1 MIVIMQPGATEGQI
15 ADVVQHLTEAGGR
28 VQRLDGERVA
38 LSTSG
43 PAPGPEIEALP
54 GVAALLNQA
63 ATPQVA
69 GVSATAAPPAPPR
82 APSTAPADP
91 DARGFRVGDHW
102 IGGDRLFIIAGPCS
116 VEDPDTMEAIAAEVA
131 AAGAV
136 ALRAGAYK
144 PRTSPYSFQ
153 GAGEDGLATAR
164 AAADRH
170 GLLLVGEVLDATQ
183 IPVAARYLDVLQVG
197 ARNMYNTTLLREL
210 GRARRPVLLKRGFS
224 ATLEEWLGAAEYI
237 AAAGNPRII
246 LCERGIRTFETATRN
261 TLDLNAVPLVRART
275 RIPVV
280 VDPSHGTGVRE
291 MVPAM
296 ANAAVAAGADGLL
309 LEVHTHPDRA
319 TSDAR
324 QTITTAAL
332 HRIVDD
338 AIRIRHALSS

>member
-1 MIVIMQPGATEGQI
+1 M
-15 ADVVQHLTEAGGR
+15 
-28 VQRLDGERVA
+28 
-38 LSTSG
+38 
-43 PAPGPEIEALP
+43 
-54 GVAALLNQA
+54 
-63 ATPQVA
+63 
-69 GVSATAAPPAPPR
+69 
-82 APSTAPADP
+82 
-91 DARGFRVGDHW
+91 
-102 IGGDRLFIIAGPCS
+102 
-116 VEDPDTMEAIAAEVA
+116 
-131 AAGAV
+131 
-136 ALRAGAYK
+136 
-144 PRTSPYSFQ
+144 
-153 GAGEDGLATAR
+153 
-164 AAADRH
+164 
-170 GLLLVGEVLDATQ
+170 
-183 IPVAARYLDVLQVG
+183 AARYLDVLQVG

-275 RIPVV
+275 RLPVV